1 MMKVSESPLQEIK
14 KFTERATVAI
24 AKIEDMLAGI
34 VTAIVAIAGLATANI
49 IQVTAQPEQFRGY
62 MNIIMLGAVAIWAFV
77 RFVSMYSS
85 RFMEPTVLRAVYF
98 TFVLNSA
105 ILIYSYRLY
114 ISQSPVWPY
123 MLALSSAIVATAFV
137 LSFLG
142 YGLFRVLRRREQIEE
157 AIKSQE
163 ELFKEVLESPK
174 VPSEIKD
181 KIMELRLRNLRLI
194 DTLIMST
201 QKYASLSRG
210 SNVLAQ
216 SILIAAIATGTSAIA
231 GGIPAATI
239 SGQTFLWAGII
250 ETVAIIIVGILVW
263 YFTRIQERVLN
274 EEFSA
279 LLSIARV

>member
-34 VTAIVAIAGLATANI
+34 VTAIVAIAGLVAANI

-62 MNIIMLGAVAIWAFV
+62 MNVIMLGAVAIWAFV

-85 RFMEPTVLRAVYF
+85 RFMEPTVIRAVYF
-98 TFVLNSA
+98 TFILNAA

-114 ISQSPVWPY
+114 ISQNPIWPY

-137 LSFLG
+137 LSLLG
-142 YGLFRVLRRREQIEE
+142 YGLFKALRRRELIEE
-157 AIKSQE
+157 TIKSQE
-163 ELFKEVLESPK
+163 ELFKEILESPK
-174 VPSEIKD
+174 VPSDIKD
-181 KIMELRLRNLRLI
+181 KIVELRLRNLRLI
-194 DTLIMST
+194 DTLMMST

-216 SILIAAIATGTSAIA
+216 AILIAAIATGTSAIA
-231 GGIPAATI
+231 GGIAAATI
-239 SGQTFLWAGII
+239 SGETFLWAGII

-263 YFTRIQERVLN
+263 YFTRIQERVIS

>member
-142 YGLFRVLRRREQIEE
+142 YGLFKVLRRREQIEE

-163 ELFKEVLESPK
+163 ELFKEILESPK

-231 GGIPAATI
+231 GGIAAATT

-250 ETVAIIIVGILVW
+250 ETVAIVIVGILVW

>member
-85 RFMEPTVLRAVYF
+85 RFMEPTVIRAVYF

-142 YGLFRVLRRREQIEE
+142 YGLFKVLRRREQIEE

-163 ELFKEVLESPK
+163 ELFKEILESPK

-231 GGIPAATI
+231 GGIAAATI
-239 SGQTFLWAGII
+239 SGETFLWAGII

>member
-85 RFMEPTVLRAVYF
+85 RFMEPTVIRAVYF

-142 YGLFRVLRRREQIEE
+142 YGLFRVLRRREQIDE

-163 ELFKEVLESPK
+163 ELFKEILESPK

-231 GGIPAATI
+231 GGIAAATI

-250 ETVAIIIVGILVW
+250 ETVAIVIVGILVW

>member
-142 YGLFRVLRRREQIEE
+142 YGLFKVLRRREQIEE

-163 ELFKEVLESPK
+163 ELFKEILESPK

-231 GGIPAATI
+231 GGIAAATI

-250 ETVAIIIVGILVW
+250 ETVAIVIVGILVW

>member
-34 VTAIVAIAGLATANI
+34 VTAIVAITGLATANI

-62 MNIIMLGAVAIWAFV
+62 MNIIMLGAVAVWAFV

-85 RFMEPTVLRAVYF
+85 RFMEPTVIRAVYF

-123 MLALSSAIVATAFV
+123 ILALSSAIVATAFV
-137 LSFLG
+137 LSLLG
-142 YGLFRVLRRREQIEE
+142 YGLFKVIRRREQIEE

-163 ELFKEVLESPK
+163 ELFKEILESPK
-174 VPSEIKD
+174 VSSEIKD

-216 SILIAAIATGTSAIA
+216 AILIAAIATGTSAIA
-231 GGIPAATI
+231 GGIAAATI
-239 SGQTFLWAGII
+239 SGETFLWAGII
-250 ETVAIIIVGILVW
+250 ETVAIIVVGLLVW
-263 YFTRIQERVLN
+263 YFTRIQEKVIS
-274 EEFSA
+274 EEFST

>member
-62 MNIIMLGAVAIWAFV
+62 LNIIMLGAVAIWAFV

-98 TFVLNSA
+98 TFILNAA
-105 ILIYSYRLY
+105 ILIFSYRLY
-114 ISQSPVWPY
+114 ISQNPIWSY

-137 LSFLG
+137 LSLLG
-142 YGLFRVLRRREQIEE
+142 YALFRVLRRRELIEE
-157 AIKSQE
+157 TIKSQE
-163 ELFKEVLESPK
+163 ELFKEILESPK
-174 VPSEIKD
+174 VPSDIKD

-216 SILIAAIATGTSAIA
+216 AILIAAIATGTSAVA
-231 GGIPAATI
+231 GGIAAATI
-239 SGQTFLWAGII
+239 SWGTFLWAGMI

-263 YFTRIQERVLN
+263 YFTRIQEKVIS
-274 EEFSA
+274 EEFST

>member
-85 RFMEPTVLRAVYF
+85 RFMEPTVIRAVYF

-142 YGLFRVLRRREQIEE
+142 YGLFKVLRRREQIEE

-163 ELFKEVLESPK
+163 ELFKEILESPK

-231 GGIPAATI
+231 GGIAAATI

-250 ETVAIIIVGILVW
+250 ETVAIVIVGILVW

>member
-163 ELFKEVLESPK
+163 ELFKEILESPK

-231 GGIPAATI
+231 GGIAAATL

-250 ETVAIIIVGILVW
+250 ETVAIVIVGILVW

>member
-1 MMKVSESPLQEIK
+1 MKVSESPLQEIK

-62 MNIIMLGAVAIWAFV
+62 MNLIMLGAVAIWAFV

-85 RFMEPTVLRAVYF
+85 RFMEPTVIRAVYF

-142 YGLFRVLRRREQIEE
+142 YGLFRVLRRQEQIEE

-231 GGIPAATI
+231 GGIAAATI

>member
-1 MMKVSESPLQEIK
+1 MVEISESPFQEVK

-231 GGIPAATI
+231 GGIAAATI

>member
-1 MMKVSESPLQEIK
+1 MVEISESPFQEVK

-62 MNIIMLGAVAIWAFV
+62 MNLIMLGAVAIWAFV

-85 RFMEPTVLRAVYF
+85 RFMEPTVIRAVYF

-231 GGIPAATI
+231 GGIAAATI

>member
-85 RFMEPTVLRAVYF
+85 RFMEPTVIRAVYF

-142 YGLFRVLRRREQIEE
+142 YGLFKVLRRREQIEE

-163 ELFKEVLESPK
+163 ELFKEILESPK

-231 GGIPAATI
+231 GGIAAATI

>member
-1 MMKVSESPLQEIK
+1 MKVSESPLQEIK

-62 MNIIMLGAVAIWAFV
+62 LNIIMLGAVAIWAFV

-98 TFVLNSA
+98 TFILNAA
-105 ILIYSYRLY
+105 ILIFSYRLY
-114 ISQSPVWPY
+114 ISQNPIWSY

-137 LSFLG
+137 LSLLG
-142 YGLFRVLRRREQIEE
+142 YALFRVLRRRELIEE
-157 AIKSQE
+157 TIKSQE
-163 ELFKEVLESPK
+163 ELFKEILESPK
-174 VPSEIKD
+174 VPSDIKD

-216 SILIAAIATGTSAIA
+216 AILIAAIATGTSAVA
-231 GGIPAATI
+231 GGIAAATI
-239 SGQTFLWAGII
+239 SWGTFLWAGMI

-263 YFTRIQERVLN
+263 YFTRIQEKVIS
-274 EEFSA
+274 EEFST

>member
-62 MNIIMLGAVAIWAFV
+62 MNLIMLGAVAIWAFV

-85 RFMEPTVLRAVYF
+85 RFMEPTVIRAVYF

-142 YGLFRVLRRREQIEE
+142 YGLFRVLRRQEQIEE

-231 GGIPAATI
+231 GGIAAATI

>member
-142 YGLFRVLRRREQIEE
+142 YGLFKVLRRREQIEE

-163 ELFKEVLESPK
+163 ELFKEILESPK

-231 GGIPAATI
+231 GGIAAATI

>member
-142 YGLFRVLRRREQIEE
+142 YGLFRVLRRREQIDE

-163 ELFKEVLESPK
+163 ELFKEILESPK

-231 GGIPAATI
+231 GGIAAATI

-250 ETVAIIIVGILVW
+250 ETVAIVIVGILVW

>member
-1 MMKVSESPLQEIK
+1 MVEISESPFQEVK

-142 YGLFRVLRRREQIEE
+142 YGLFKVLRRREQIEE

-163 ELFKEVLESPK
+163 ELFKEILESPK

-181 KIMELRLRNLRLI
+181 KIWN
-194 DTLIMST
+194 
-201 QKYASLSRG
+201 
-210 SNVLAQ
+210 
-216 SILIAAIATGTSAIA
+216 
-231 GGIPAATI
+231 
-239 SGQTFLWAGII
+239 
-250 ETVAIIIVGILVW
+250 
-263 YFTRIQERVLN
+263 
-274 EEFSA
+274 
-279 LLSIARV
+279 

>member
-1 MMKVSESPLQEIK
+1 MVEISESPFQEVK

-62 MNIIMLGAVAIWAFV
+62 MNLIMLGAVAIWAFV

-85 RFMEPTVLRAVYF
+85 RFMEPTVIRAVYF

-163 ELFKEVLESPK
+163 ELFKEILESPK

-231 GGIPAATI
+231 GGIAAATI

>member
-142 YGLFRVLRRREQIEE
+142 YGLFKVLRRREQIEE

-163 ELFKEVLESPK
+163 ELFKEILESPK

-181 KIMELRLRNLRLI
+181 KNMELRLRNLRLI

-231 GGIPAATI
+231 GGIAAATI

-250 ETVAIIIVGILVW
+250 ETVAIVIVGILVW